1 MSKTYRIK
9 PLVWEVIPS
18 GNRVARTIVGR
29 LIVREWTEGIT
40 TFDGPGDVYEE
51 REFVYEA
58 IAAAE
63 AWYVE
68 KLMQALEEV

>member
-1 MSKTYRIK
+1 MN
-9 PLVWEVIPS
+9 PIPNDADRAAAEALFRDLANKNKLAAVFS
-18 GNRVARTIVGR
+18 LSVC
-29 LIVREWTEGIT
+29 
-40 TFDGPGDVYEE
+40 YEE

-68 KLMQALEEV
+68 KLMQALEEA